1 MHVAA
6 PLDPSL
12 PNMYDDLE
20 RGPKTGGGRGNKDR
34 SCFRSP
40 IHWTRCFIKSKI
52 L

>member
-20 RGPKTGGGRGNKDR
+20 RGPKTGGGGEGTKTGLASVHLFTEPDA
-34 SCFRSP
+34 SLSQ
-40 IHWTRCFIKSKI
+40 TY
-52 L
+52 